1 MARELLKDG
10 RSEPLLALDG
20 DCDGSTDGTGLIA
33 RLVPQ
38 AFEVLNKDGWFF
50 METGEYNAA
59 RGAEIMQEQGFR
71 DVSIHPDLSGQ
82 PRVVEG
88 RK

>member
-1 MARELLKDG
+1 M
-10 RSEPLLALDG
+10 ALDG

-38 AFEVLNKDGWFF
+38 AFEVLNKDGWFL

-59 RGAEIMQEQGFR
+59 RAAEIMQEQGFR
-71 DVSIHPDLSGQ
+71 DVSIYPDLSGQ
-82 PRVVEG
+82 PRMVEG